1 MSEVAPGAP
10 GAADGPGRSS
20 ATTRGALAGLAAAAL
35 FGLSAPVGKRLVEGA
50 DPQLLAG
57 LLYGG
62 AALGFWLVRAAH
74 RSPTAEAP
82 LRRADL
88 PGVAGVALLGGA
100 IGPVLLLIGL
110 SRVSSVVGSL
120 LLNLEA
126 PATMLLAALLFGEH
140 LGRRVL
146 GAAACI
152 VGGAALLG
160 FRPGEVAIDPWGAL
174 CIALAC
180 FAWGLDNNLTQK
192 LSHKDPFAIVR
203 IKATSAAAANLVI
216 ASGRGVDWPSPAFV
230 AVAAGV
236 GFASYGVS
244 VLLDAYALRLVGA
257 AREAAYFA
265 TAPFVGALA
274 AVVLFGEPLG
284 AIDLVA
290 MAAMVLGVTLL
301 LRERHAHEHAHEPI
315 EHEHAHSHDEHHQH
329 EHAPDDP
336 PGEPHVHAHAHAP
349 LVHDHAHVPDLHHR
363 HRH

>member
-1 MSEVAPGAP
+1 MSEGATV
-10 GAADGPGRSS
+10 GAESSGKRSAS
-20 ATTRGALAGLAAAAL
+20 TRGALAGLAAAAL
-35 FGLSAPVGKRLVEGA
+35 FGLSAPVGKKLVEAA

-62 AALGFWLVRAAH
+62 AALGVWLVRAVH

-88 PGVAGVALLGGA
+88 PAVAGVALLGGA

-110 SRVSSVVGSL
+110 SRVSSVAGSL

-126 PATMLLAALLFGEH
+126 PATMLLAALLFREH
-140 LGRRVL
+140 LGRRVT
-146 GAAACI
+146 GAAFCI
-152 VGGAALLG
+152 VAGAALLG
-160 FRPGEVAIDPWGAL
+160 FRPGEVALDPWGAL

-180 FAWGLDNNLTQK
+180 GAWGLDNNLTQK

-203 IKATSAAAANLVI
+203 IKATSAALANVGI
-216 ASGRGVDWPSPAFV
+216 ASARGVEWPSPGFMAI
-230 AVAAGV
+230 AAGV
-236 GFASYGVS
+236 GFASYGAS

-274 AVVLFGEPLG
+274 AVALFGERLG
-284 AIDLVA
+284 AVDLLA
-290 MAAMVLGVTLL
+290 MLMMVLGVALL
-301 LRERHAHEHAHEPI
+301 LRERHAHAHVHEVA

-329 EHAPDDP
+329 EHGPDDP
-336 PGEPHVHAHAHAP
+336 PGEPHVHVHHHVP
-349 LVHDHAHVPDLHHR
+349 LVHDHPHLPDLHHR